1 METYDTYCLVPE
13 AVELAEVLD
22 RLFCFDGVIYH
33 DGVADHHIQAGT
45 EAARAFSRLMRDGDF
60 IRFHVS
66 TVDRTQGG
74 WLYRLADGSPV
85 IGLSGDVSAS
95 TAVFQRALDEAIPGG
110 QCCTFGDQP
119 PPMTRAEF
127 MRTIEAK
134 S

>member
-13 AVELAEVLD
+13 GVGLAEALN
-22 RLFCFDGVIYH
+22 RLFYFESVIYH
-33 DGVADHHIQAGT
+33 DGVADHRIEAGAQAAT
-45 EAARAFSRLMRDGDF
+45 TFSRLMRDGDF
-60 IRFHVS
+60 IRFHLS

-95 TAVFQRALDEAIPGG
+95 SAVFQRALEEAIPGC

-119 PPMTRAEF
+119 PPMTRVEF
-127 MRTIEAK
+127 KRTLEPK